1 MCEFCEEMKPIKNDR
16 EAIVMLDRKK
26 SGENVMVMQVIEI
39 WRGLFGTPK
48 YAHLLFDFPVSYC
61 PVCGRRL
68 TERGQ

>member
-1 MCEFCEEMKPIKNDR
+1 MCEYCEGGKPVKNDR
-16 EAIVMLDRKK
+16 EALVMLVRKN

-39 WRGLFGTPK
+39 WRGLFGMPK

-61 PVCGRRL
+61 PMCGRKF